1 MPTVRPSRR
10 PKTTTTTDDKQRTPP
25 MKDLLG
31 LMGKAKEMQA
41 KFQAMQDEIAAMEA
55 SGQAGGGLVS
65 VTLTGKFEMKALKI
79 DPSLFKEDEVEILED
94 LILAAHNDAK
104 AKVEQAMQE
113 KTRALT
119 AGMPLPPGMK
129 LPF

>member
-1 MPTVRPSRR
+1 
-10 PKTTTTTDDKQRTPP
+10 

-41 KFQAMQDEIAAMEA
+41 KFQAMQDEIAQMEA
-55 SGQAGGGLVS
+55 VGQSGGGLVT
-65 VTLTGKFEMKALKI
+65 VTMTGKFEMKTLRI
-79 DPSLFKEDEVEILED
+79 DPSLFKEDDVEVLED

-104 AKVEQAMQE
+104 VKVETAMKE
-113 KTRALT
+113 KTADLT
-119 AGMPLPPGMK
+119 SGLPLPPGFK

>member
-1 MPTVRPSRR
+1 
-10 PKTTTTTDDKQRTPP
+10 

-41 KFQAMQDEIAAMEA
+41 KLQAMQEEIAGMEV
-55 SGQAGGGLVS
+55 SGQAGGGLVH
-65 VTLTGKFEMKALKI
+65 VTLTGKFDMKALKI

-94 LILAAHNDAK
+94 LILTAHNDAR

-113 KTRALT
+113 KTKALT
-119 AGMPLPPGMK
+119 AGLPIPPGMK

>member
-1 MPTVRPSRR
+1 
-10 PKTTTTTDDKQRTPP
+10 
-25 MKDLLG
+25 
-31 LMGKAKEMQA
+31 MQA
-41 KFQAMQDEIAAMEA
+41 KMQAMQEEIAVMEA

-104 AKVEQAMQE
+104 AKVEQVMQE
-113 KTRALT
+113 KTRELT
-119 AGMPLPPGMK
+119 AGLPMPPGMK

>member
-1 MPTVRPSRR
+1 
-10 PKTTTTTDDKQRTPP
+10 

-41 KFQAMQDEIAAMEA
+41 KFQAMQEEVAQLEA
-55 SGQAGGGLVS
+55 SGHAGGGMVG
-65 VTLTGKFEMKALKI
+65 VVLTGKFEMKSLKI

-94 LILAAHNDAK
+94 LIIAAHNDAK
-104 AKVEQAMQE
+104 AKVEQVMQE
-113 KTRALT
+113 KTRELT
-119 AGMPLPPGMK
+119 AGMPMPPGMK

>member
-1 MPTVRPSRR
+1 MA
-10 PKTTTTTDDKQRTPP
+10 
-25 MKDLLG
+25 MKDLMG

-41 KFQAMQDEIAAMEA
+41 KFEAMQQEVASIEA
-55 SGQAGGGLVS
+55 SGQAGGGMVS
-65 VTLTGKFEMKALKI
+65 VTLSGKMEMKALKI

-104 AKVEQAMQE
+104 SKVEAVLQE
-113 KTRALT
+113 KTREMT
-119 AGMPLPPGMK
+119 AGLPIPPGMK